1 MRISFSLY
9 VINLIKSGATIQ
21 RNLQTMQR
29 SSFINCKCFVELS
42 ALDGVAAP
50 DGVDA
55 EMDDDACAGGAC
67 KI

>member
-1 MRISFSLY
+1 MENDDF
-9 VINLIKSGATIQ
+9 INLDEMDEA
-21 RNLQTMQR
+21 
-29 SSFINCKCFVELS
+29 LS
-42 ALDGVAAP
+42 AF

>member
-1 MRISFSLY
+1 MDNDDF
-9 VINLIKSGATIQ
+9 INLDEA
-21 RNLQTMQR
+21 
-29 SSFINCKCFVELS
+29 LS
-42 ALDGVAAP
+42 AFDGVAAP

>member
-1 MRISFSLY
+1 MDNDDS
-9 VINLIKSGATIQ
+9 INLDEMDEA
-21 RNLQTMQR
+21 
-29 SSFINCKCFVELS
+29 LS
-42 ALDGVAAP
+42 AFDGVAAP

>member
-1 MRISFSLY
+1 MADCVRDEI
-9 VINLIKSGATIQ
+9 VEQ
-21 RNLQTMQR
+21 LQLHGRQPAKK
-29 SSFINCKCFVELS
+29 IAEALS
-42 ALDGVAAP
+42 AFDGVAAP

>member
-1 MRISFSLY
+1 MENDDF
-9 VINLIKSGATIQ
+9 INLDEMDEA
-21 RNLQTMQR
+21 
-29 SSFINCKCFVELS
+29 LS
-42 ALDGVAAP
+42 AFDGVSAH

>member
-1 MRISFSLY
+1 MDNDDFYLESMDE
-9 VINLIKSGATIQ
+9 A
-21 RNLQTMQR
+21 
-29 SSFINCKCFVELS
+29 LS
-42 ALDGVAAP
+42 AFDGVDAP

>member
-1 MRISFSLY
+1 MENDDFDLD
-9 VINLIKSGATIQ
+9 GMDEA
-21 RNLQTMQR
+21 
-29 SSFINCKCFVELS
+29 LS
-42 ALDGVAAP
+42 AFDGVEAP

>member
-1 MRISFSLY
+1 MCCKMDNDDF
-9 VINLIKSGATIQ
+9 INLDEMDEA
-21 RNLQTMQR
+21 
-29 SSFINCKCFVELS
+29 LS

>member
-1 MRISFSLY
+1 MDNDDF
-9 VINLIKSGATIQ
+9 INLDEMDEA
-21 RNLQTMQR
+21 
-29 SSFINCKCFVELS
+29 LS
-42 ALDGVAAP
+42 AL